1 MVEDLKKSLTKKLLK
16 IITKS
21 ITNRCKKSKN
31 YRHTHTH
38 TQNNNKKTQKI
49 KYRNFTSSLPSIR
62 RDDKNLL
69 AYFLARA
76 IS

>member
-38 TQNNNKKTQKI
+38 KIIIKKLRKSSTEISQAVYPPSDEMIKI
-49 KYRNFTSSLPSIR
+49 F
-62 RDDKNLL
+62 
-69 AYFLARA
+69 
-76 IS
+76 

>member
-1 MVEDLKKSLTKKLLK
+1 MVEDLKKTLTKKLLK
-16 IITKS
+16 KITKS

-31 YRHTHTH
+31 YTHTH

-49 KYRNFTSSLPSIR
+49 KCRNFTCSLPSIR

-69 AYFLARA
+69 ADFLTRA

>member
-1 MVEDLKKSLTKKLLK
+1 MAAKNQK
-16 IITKS
+16 I
-21 ITNRCKKSKN
+21 
-31 YRHTHTH
+31 THTH

-49 KYRNFTSSLPSIR
+49 KYRNFTCSLPSIR

-69 AYFLARA
+69 ADFLTRA

>member
-38 TQNNNKKTQKI
+38 THKIIIKKLRKSSTEISQAVYPPSDEMIKI
-49 KYRNFTSSLPSIR
+49 F
-62 RDDKNLL
+62 
-69 AYFLARA
+69 
-76 IS
+76 

>member
-38 TQNNNKKTQKI
+38 THTHKIIIKKLRKSSTEISQAVYPPSDEMIKI
-49 KYRNFTSSLPSIR
+49 F
-62 RDDKNLL
+62 
-69 AYFLARA
+69 
-76 IS
+76 